1 MPFTPRRVGGVAYS
15 LVMFI
20 VVSVLSG
27 VLIAGLF
34 VPLAGLAGV
43 SSKAAAEEL
52 DNLPAE
58 LATPVPPTRS
68 KVLMGN
74 GKILAYFYDENRI
87 YVKLDKIAPVMR
99 QAQLAI
105 EDHRFYEHGAL
116 DLRGTLRA
124 LVRNS
129 SGAETQGGSSI
140 SQQYVKMVQIEACQG
155 DKQCIDDATRS
166 SGAEGY
172 QRKIRELRYAIA
184 LEKRFTKDQ
193 ILERYLNIAYYGEG
207 AYGVEAAARHYY
219 NKNAKDLDL
228 GEAAMLAGLVQN
240 PDANNPV
247 DNPGAADDRR
257 DVVLNRMAELK
268 IITAKQSAAAKQEKF
283 DKKEVKPTRNGC
295 VGTKYPFLCDYVY
308 RTPADHAE
316 SRQDGR
322 GAREQRQARRPDH
335 PDGDRPEDPGHRPEG
350 GQPGRRSQGPADLHH
365 EHDPAGHRSD
375 PGHGAE
381 PTGDGQRP
389 RRARP
394 TGTWPSTRRWAASR
408 ATRPARPSRRSPRP
422 PPWRRASR
430 CRRSTTPG
438 RA

>member
-1 MPFTPRRVGGVAYS
+1 MPFTPKRVGGVAYS

-43 SSKAAAEEL
+43 SSKAAADEL

-68 KVLMGN
+68 KVLMAN

-116 DLRGTLRA
+116 DLKRHACAPWSATPPA
-124 LVRNS
+124 T
-129 SGAETQGGSSI
+129 ETQGGSSI
-140 SQQYVKMVQIEACQG
+140 TQQYVKMVQIEACQG
-155 DKQCIDDATRS
+155 DKQCIAMRRA

-219 NKNAKDLDL
+219 SKNAKELDL
-228 GEAAMLAGLVQN
+228 ARGRHAGR
-240 PDANNPV
+240 A
-247 DNPGAADDRR
+247 
-257 DVVLNRMAELK
+257 
-268 IITAKQSAAAKQEKF
+268 
-283 DKKEVKPTRNGC
+283 
-295 VGTKYPFLCDYVY
+295 
-308 RTPADHAE
+308 
-316 SRQDGR
+316 
-322 GAREQRQARRPDH
+322 
-335 PDGDRPEDPGHRPEG
+335 
-350 GQPGRRSQGPADLHH
+350 
-365 EHDPAGHRSD
+365 
-375 PGHGAE
+375 GAE
-381 PTGDGQRP
+381 PGRQQPGGQHERGRWIAATWCSTG
-389 RRARP
+389 
-394 TGTWPSTRRWAASR
+394 WPSSRLITAAQVHGGQAEPVRHSEGEAHPQRLRRHQVPVPVRLRLPDA
-408 ATRPARPSRRSPRP
+408 
-422 PPWRRASR
+422 
-430 CRRSTTPG
+430 C
-438 RA
+438 